1 MKIIVNGEPRQ
12 VPEGCTARQLLE
24 LLELG
29 DARVAMEVNLEIV
42 PRSRHA
48 GHVLR
53 EGDRVEVVR
62 AIGGG

>member
-1 MKIIVNGEPRQ
+1 MKIFVNGEPRQ

-24 LLELG
+24 LLELA
-29 DARVAMEVNLEIV
+29 DARVAMEVNLEIL
-42 PRSRHA
+42 PRSQHA
-48 GHVLR
+48 EHVLQ

>member
-48 GHVLR
+48 EHVLR